1 VEVPVQQLR
10 LTRTLVVV
18 AVALLAACKGEIAVP
33 PQAPPGE
40 NPPVAPEELP
50 LRRLSAVQFQNT
62 LRDVLTRT
70 LGATDAGAV
79 LRDGAV
85 AALLQSYPRDLL
97 VPIPTESHGG
107 FLRMD
112 QGVQQ
117 RHIDISYSLGLR
129 VGEVLGTSA
138 TRRGVL
144 LGPCATDA
152 SAANDEACL
161 GDFISRFGRL
171 ALRRPLG
178 EDDVAFYR
186 AAVSE
191 PPVSA
196 LAVQKVVALML
207 TAPEFSYFV
216 EHGQPEADGTVSRL
230 TAHELAARLSYHFW
244 QTMPDEALAAAADS
258 GALLTEDGY
267 RRQVERLVS
276 DARAHQAMGEFF
288 SQWFR
293 LDALEEF
300 DGRVGDPVF
309 DAFRGAFTP
318 TRDTRERINAEV
330 ADLVTWL
337 AAHDG
342 TLQDVLTDRHAF
354 ARNADLAALYGVPQW
369 DGVSEPPTFTEP
381 QRSGLLTRIAFLATG
396 SANTRPIIKGY
407 RIRNALLCVRIPPP
421 PAEAMNTRADLSPEF
436 TTREVVERLTEAQG
450 SCPACHRTLLNPLGF
465 VTENFDALGRFR
477 STQRLFDS
485 NGQQVG
491 ERTVRTDTVPALTPG
506 DTRSVSSA
514 ADVTQFI
521 LESGQYEDC
530 FARQYFRYTFARVE
544 DDEADRPVLDA
555 LGAAATGRQSLREVL
570 ASVALR
576 PEFQRRDFR

>member
-1 VEVPVQQLR
+1 M
-10 LTRTLVVV
+10 
-18 AVALLAACKGEIAVP
+18 
-33 PQAPPGE
+33 
-40 NPPVAPEELP
+40 
-50 LRRLSAVQFQNT
+50 RRLSAVQFQNT
-62 LRDVLTRT
+62 VRDVLTRA
-70 LGATDAGAV
+70 LGATEASAV
-79 LRDGAV
+79 LRDGSV
-85 AALLQSYPRDLL
+85 TALLQSYPLDLL
-97 VPIPTESHGG
+97 VHAHGESHGG

-129 VGEVLGTSA
+129 VGELLGTSA
-138 TRRGVL
+138 TRRGLL
-144 LGPCATDA
+144 LGACGTDA
-152 SAANDEACL
+152 NTANDAACL

-171 ALRRPLG
+171 ALRRPLD
-178 EDDVAFYR
+178 EEDVAFYR

-207 TAPEFSYFV
+207 TAPEFLYFV

-258 GALLTEDGY
+258 GALLTEEGY
-267 RRQVERLVS
+267 HQQVERLVS
-276 DARAHQAMGEFF
+276 DSRAHQALGEFF

-293 LDALEEF
+293 LDDLEEF
-300 DGRVGDPVF
+300 DARVGDPIF

-318 TRDTRERINAEV
+318 SRDTRERINAEV

-337 AAHDG
+337 AANEG

-354 ARNADLAALYGVPQW
+354 ARHADLATLYGVPQW
-369 DGVSEPPTFTEP
+369 DGTSEPPTFAEP

-407 RIRNALLCVRIPPP
+407 RIRNALLCGRIPPP
-421 PAEAMNTRADLSPEF
+421 PPEAMMTRVDLSPEL
-436 TTREVVERLTEAQG
+436 TTREVVERLTEGQG

-491 ERTVRTDTVPALTPG
+491 ERTVRTDTVPALTLG

-514 ADVTQFI
+514 AEVTQLI

-544 DDEADRPVLDA
+544 SDDADQPVLDA
-555 LGAAATGRQSLREVL
+555 LSTAARGRQSLRTVL

>member
-1 VEVPVQQLR
+1 
-10 LTRTLVVV
+10 
-18 AVALLAACKGEIAVP
+18 
-33 PQAPPGE
+33 
-40 NPPVAPEELP
+40 
-50 LRRLSAVQFQNT
+50 
-62 LRDVLTRT
+62 
-70 LGATDAGAV
+70 
-79 LRDGAV
+79 
-85 AALLQSYPRDLL
+85 
-97 VPIPTESHGG
+97 
-107 FLRMD
+107 MD

-138 TRRGVL
+138 SRRGLL
-144 LGPCATDA
+144 LGTCATDA
-152 SAANDEACL
+152 STANDEACL
-161 GDFISRFGRL
+161 GGFISRFGRL
-171 ALRRPLG
+171 ALRRPVDA
-178 EDDVAFYR
+178 DDVAFYR

-191 PPVSA
+191 PPASA

-207 TAPEFSYFV
+207 TAPEFLYFV

-230 TAHELAARLSYHFW
+230 TAHELAVRLSYHFW

-258 GALLTEDGY
+258 GELLTEDGY
-267 RRQVERLVS
+267 REQVERLVG

-300 DGRVGDPVF
+300 NTRVGDPIF
-309 DAFRGAFTP
+309 DAFRGGFTP
-318 TRDTRERINAEV
+318 TGDTREHINAEV

-354 ARNADLAALYGVPQW
+354 ARTADLASLYGVPRW
-369 DGVSEPPTFTEP
+369 DGDSEPPTFLES

-407 RIRNALLCVRIPPP
+407 RIRNALLCERIPPP
-421 PAEAMNTRADLSPEF
+421 PADAMMTRVELSAEL
-436 TTREVVERLTEAQG
+436 TTREVVERLTEGQG
-450 SCPACHRTLLNPLGF
+450 SCPACHRTRLNPLGF

-477 STQRLFDS
+477 SAQRLFDS

-514 ADVTQFI
+514 ADVTQLI
-521 LESGQYEDC
+521 LESGLYEDC

-544 DDEADRPVLDA
+544 SDEADGPVLDA
-555 LGAAATGRQSLREVL
+555 LSAAASGRQSLRDVL

>member
-1 VEVPVQQLR
+1 MQQLR
-10 LTRTLVVV
+10 LARTLVLV
-18 AVALLAACKGEIAVP
+18 AAALLAACKGAVGELP
-33 PQAPPGE
+33 EGPPGG
-40 NPPVAPEELP
+40 NPAETPEELP
-50 LRRLSAVQFQNT
+50 LRRLSSVQFQNT
-62 LRDVLTRT
+62 LRDVLTRA
-70 LGATDAGAV
+70 LGATEAGAV
-79 LRDGAV
+79 LGDGTV
-85 AALLQSYPRDLL
+85 AALLQSHPADLL
-97 VPIPTESHGG
+97 VHAPTESHGG
-107 FLRMD
+107 FHRMD
-112 QGVQQ
+112 QGMQQ
-117 RHIDISYSLGLR
+117 RHIDSSYSLGLR

-138 TRRGVL
+138 ARRGLL
-144 LGPCATDA
+144 LGTCATDA

-161 GDFISRFGRL
+161 TDFISRFGRL
-171 ALRRPLG
+171 ALRRPLDA
-178 EDDVAFYR
+178 EDVAFYR

-191 PPVSA
+191 PPVSP

-207 TAPEFSYFV
+207 TAPEFLYFV

-244 QTMPDEALAAAADS
+244 QTMPDATLAAAADS
-258 GALLTEDGY
+258 GELLTEAGY
-267 RRQVERLVS
+267 RQQVERLVG
-276 DARAHQAMGEFF
+276 DPRAYQAMGEFF

-300 DGRVGDPVF
+300 NTRVGDPVF
-309 DAFRGAFTP
+309 DAFRGGFTP
-318 TRDTRERINAEV
+318 TSDTREHINAEV

-354 ARNADLAALYGVPQW
+354 ARDADLAALYGVPRW

-381 QRSGLLTRIAFLATG
+381 QRSGLLTRVAFLATG

-407 RIRNALLCVRIPPP
+407 RIRNALLCQRIPPP
-421 PAEAMNTRADLSPEF
+421 PAEAMMARVDLSPEL
-436 TTREVVERLTEAQG
+436 TTREVVERLTESQG
-450 SCPACHRTLLNPLGF
+450 SCPSCHRTLLNPLGF

-477 STQRLFDS
+477 SAQRLFDS

-491 ERTVRTDTVPALTPG
+491 ERTVRTDTVPALTAG
-506 DTRSVSSA
+506 DTRPVSSA
-514 ADVTQFI
+514 ADVTQLI

-544 DDEADRPVLDA
+544 SDQHDWPVLEA
-555 LGAAATGRQSLREVL
+555 LSAAAKGRQSLRAVL
-570 ASVALR
+570 ASVAMR

>member
-1 VEVPVQQLR
+1 M
-10 LTRTLVVV
+10 RTLVIV
-18 AVALLAACKGEIAVP
+18 AAALLAACWGDNGQP
-33 PQAPPGE
+33 PVARPGQ
-40 NPPVAPEELP
+40 NPEVAPEELP
-50 LRRLSAVQFQNT
+50 LRRLSAIQFQNT
-62 LRDVLTRT
+62 LRDVLTQA
-70 LGATDAGAV
+70 LGATEASAV
-79 LRDGAV
+79 LRDGSV

-97 VPIPTESHGG
+97 VPIPGESHGG

-129 VGEVLGTSA
+129 VGELAGTSA
-138 TRRGVL
+138 TRRGLL

-152 SAANDEACL
+152 STANDEACL
-161 GDFISRFGRL
+161 GGFISRFGRL
-171 ALRRPLG
+171 ALRRPLDG
-178 EDDVAFYR
+178 DDVAFYR

-207 TAPEFSYFV
+207 TAPEFLYVV

-258 GALLTEDGY
+258 GALLTEAGY
-267 RRQVERLVS
+267 HQQVERLVG
-276 DARAHQAMGEFF
+276 DPRAHQALGEFF

-293 LDALEEF
+293 LDDLEEF
-300 DGRVGDPVF
+300 NTRVGDPIF
-309 DAFRGAFTP
+309 DAFRGSFTP
-318 TRDTRERINAEV
+318 TGDTREHINAEV

-337 AAHDG
+337 AAHQG

-354 ARNADLAALYGVPQW
+354 ARTADLAALYGVPQW
-369 DGVSEPPTFTEP
+369 DGTSEPPTFAEA

-407 RIRNALLCVRIPPP
+407 RIRNALLCRRIPPP
-421 PAEAMNTRADLSPEF
+421 PAEAMMTRVELSPEL
-436 TTREVVERLTEAQG
+436 TTREVVERLTETQG
-450 SCPACHRTLLNPLGF
+450 SCPSCHRTLLNPLGF

-477 STQRLFDS
+477 SRQRLFDT

-491 ERTVRTDTVPALTPG
+491 ERTVRTDAVPAVMPG
-506 DTRSVSSA
+506 DTRAVSSA
-514 ADVTQFI
+514 ADVTQLI
-521 LESGQYEDC
+521 LESGLYEDC

-544 DDEADRPVLDA
+544 SDPADGPVLEA
-555 LGAAATGRQSLREVL
+555 LTAAARGRQSLRSVL

>member
-1 VEVPVQQLR
+1 MQQLR
-10 LTRTLVVV
+10 FTRTLVVV
-18 AVALLAACKGEIAVP
+18 AVALLAACKGDIGGS

-70 LGATDAGAV
+70 LGTTEAGAV
-79 LRDGAV
+79 LRDGSV
-85 AALLQSYPRDLL
+85 AALLQSYPQDVR
-97 VPIPTESHGG
+97 VPIPSESHGG

-117 RHIDISYSLGLR
+117 RHIDSSYSLGLR

-138 TRRGVL
+138 TRRGLL
-144 LGPCATDA
+144 LGTCATDA

-161 GDFISRFGRL
+161 RDFISRFGRL
-171 ALRRPLG
+171 ALRRPVG

-207 TAPEFSYFV
+207 TAPEFLYFV
-216 EHGQPEADGTVSRL
+216 EHGQAEVAGTVSLL

-258 GALLTEDGY
+258 GVLLTEAGY
-267 RRQVERLVS
+267 RQQVERLAS
-276 DARAHQAMGEFF
+276 DSRAHLAMGEFF

-293 LDALEEF
+293 LDDLEEF

-309 DAFRGAFTP
+309 DAFRGGFTP

-342 TLQDVLTDRHAF
+342 TLQEVLTDRHAF

-369 DGVSEPPTFTEP
+369 DGTSEPPTFTEP

-407 RIRNALLCVRIPPP
+407 RIRNALLCRRIPPP
-421 PAEAMNTRADLSPEF
+421 PAEAMMTRVDLSPEF
-436 TTREVVERLTEAQG
+436 TTREVVERLTETQG

-485 NGQQVG
+485 NGQQVA
-491 ERTVRTDTVPALTPG
+491 ERAVRTDTVPALMPG
-506 DTRSVSSA
+506 DTRAVSSA
-514 ADVTQFI
+514 ADVTQLI

-544 DDEADRPVLDA
+544 NDEADQPVLDA
-555 LGAAATGRQSLREVL
+555 LGDAARGRQSLRAVL

>member
-1 VEVPVQQLR
+1 MHTLR
-10 LTRTLVVV
+10 LTRTLFVV
-18 AVALLAACKGEIAVP
+18 AAALLASCKGDIGGAPEP
-33 PQAPPGE
+33 PPGTPP
-40 NPPVAPEELP
+40 PPVAPEELP

-70 LGATDAGAV
+70 LGATEAGAV
-79 LRDGAV
+79 LRDGSV
-85 AALLQSYPRDLL
+85 AALLQSYPKDLR
-97 VPIPTESHGG
+97 VPIPGESHGG

-129 VGEVLGTSA
+129 VGELLGTSA
-138 TRRGVL
+138 PRRGLL
-144 LGPCATDA
+144 LGACATDA
-152 SAANDEACL
+152 STANDESCL

-171 ALRRPLG
+171 ALRRPLDA
-178 EDDVAFYR
+178 DDVAFYR
-186 AAVSE
+186 AAVSD

-196 LAVQKVVALML
+196 LAVHKVVALML
-207 TAPEFSYFV
+207 TAPEFLYLV
-216 EHGQPEADGTVSRL
+216 EHGQAEAEGTESRL

-258 GALLTEDGY
+258 GALLTEAGY
-267 RRQVERLVS
+267 RQQVERLVGDS
-276 DARAHQAMGEFF
+276 RAHQALGEFF

-293 LDALEEF
+293 LDDLEEF
-300 DGRVGDPVF
+300 DARVGDPIF
-309 DAFRGAFTP
+309 DAFRGSFTP
-318 TRDTRERINAEV
+318 SGDTRERINAEV

-369 DGVSEPPTFTEP
+369 DGASEPPTFAEP

-407 RIRNALLCVRIPPP
+407 RIRNALLCEPIPPP
-421 PAEAMNTRADLSPEF
+421 PAEAMMTRVELSPEL
-436 TTREVVERLTEAQG
+436 TTREVVERLTETQG
-450 SCPACHRTLLNPLGF
+450 SCPSCHRTHLNPLGF

-477 STQRLFDS
+477 SAQRLFDS
-485 NGQQVG
+485 NGQQVA
-491 ERTVRTDTVPALTPG
+491 ERPVRTDTALAMLSG
-506 DTRSVSSA
+506 DTRPVSSA
-514 ADVTQFI
+514 ADVTQLI

-530 FARQYFRYTFARVE
+530 FARQYFRYTFARAE
-544 DDEADRPVLDA
+544 SDAADQPMLDA
-555 LGAAATGRQSLREVL
+555 LNAAARGRQSLRAVL